1 MTAVK
6 PKIIPLGQGCK
17 ERWPMD
23 RRTLQRLAEDAG
35 AIIRI
40 GRLVYVNVTIMD
52 RYFDEISDVE

>member
-1 MTAVK
+1 MAAVK

-17 ERWPMD
+17 ERWPMG
-23 RRTLQRLAEDAG
+23 RRKLQKLAEDAG

-40 GRLVYVNVTIMD
+40 GKLVYINVTIMD

>member
-1 MTAVK
+1 MRAVN
-6 PKIIPLGQGCK
+6 PKIIPIKQGCK

-23 RRTLQRLAEDAG
+23 PRTLQRLAEDAG

-40 GRLVYVNVTIMD
+40 GRRVYVNVTIMD